1 MGAIILVGSTR
12 FVRRHAL
19 FEATAV
25 QAAVTVALMPLTL
38 AAFGSLS
45 LIGPLVNAAAIPA
58 MSWVFV
64 PVILLSIVLRPLWPQ
79 AGDAMLAVA
88 AWMHHVGWPW
98 LAAAADLPWALAHAS
113 PPSWWYVVAA
123 VGTLL
128 SLLPLPLSLRLAAI
142 LWLVPLGFAASEGP
156 ENGRARITVL
166 DVGEGTAV
174 VVQTAHHV
182 LVYDTGD
189 VYGSDGRAAE
199 SVLVPYLRSLGLRA
213 IDKLVVSDRKSFGS
227 AGITAVL
234 AELPARKTLAGPAE
248 AADFEGARPCDAEAW
263 MWDEVAFRVIPT
275 DASVS
280 GAEDARTC
288 LLRVETRHGRVL
300 LPGEIDARAER
311 RLAALTPLAAD
322 IVIVPRHGSDSA
334 STPDFI
340 RAVSARW
347 AVVSGRR
354 TRDGRLKPAIAR
366 WEQNGATV
374 VATADLG
381 AIRFDVGQE
390 QTSAAPGGERAARPR
405 LWRLP

>member
-1 MGAIILVGSTR
+1 M
-12 FVRRHAL
+12 
-19 FEATAV
+19 
-25 QAAVTVALMPLTL
+25 
-38 AAFGSLS
+38 
-45 LIGPLVNAAAIPA
+45 
-58 MSWVFV
+58 
-64 PVILLSIVLRPLWPQ
+64 
-79 AGDAMLAVA
+79 
-88 AWMHHVGWPW
+88 
-98 LAAAADLPWALAHAS
+98 
-113 PPSWWYVVAA
+113 
-123 VGTLL
+123 
-128 SLLPLPLSLRLAAI
+128 
-142 LWLVPLGFAASEGP
+142 LWLVSLGFAASEGP

-199 SVLVPYLRSLGLRA
+199 SVLVPYLRSLGLAA
-213 IDKLVVSDRKSFGS
+213 IDTLVVSDRKSGGS
-227 AGITAVL
+227 AGVTAVF
-234 AELPARKTLAGPAE
+234 AELPVRETLVGPA
-248 AADFEGARPCDAEAW
+248 APADFEGARPCDAEAW
-263 MWDEVAFRVIPT
+263 LWDEVVFRVIPT
-275 DASVS
+275 DVSVS
-280 GAEDARTC
+280 GAEARAC

-311 RLAALTPLAAD
+311 RLAAHASLAAD

-374 VATADLG
+374 LATADLG
-381 AIRFDVGQE
+381 AIRFEVGQE
-390 QTSAAPGGERAARPR
+390 QTLAAPAGERAARPR